1 MSINATKTLKI
12 IAERASPQNKSHERI
27 SKKQSKPIT
36 KQLSI
41 NWDEKVEK
49 LKSVAEKLDKLVVKF
64 ELKAGEEDKLFG
76 SVTTQMISEGLLDQG
91 FNVERKDIIIADPIK
106 ALGNYYVDIYLHKDV
121 SCKVKIKVKA
131 LEE

>member
-49 LKSVAEKLDKLVVKF
+49 LFLSQRIRKF
-64 ELKAGEEDKLFG
+64 INWQLQNINFQKILFD
-76 SVTTQMISEGLLDQG
+76 TQNVLG
-91 FNVERKDIIIADPIK
+91 FSFKMHPFV
-106 ALGNYYVDIYLHKDV
+106 
-121 SCKVKIKVKA
+121 
-131 LEE
+131 